1 MNVMLRNTI
10 QCNQPPFSNLPP
22 GNFKYKLNF
31 GGSSKSV
38 IGFMTQLKEKKV
50 SKAFLDDMCESKK
63 GQLLKRKGLRQK
75 MRHHT
80 MQLTL
85 CFIHITISMGDPYFS
100 KPSTVDT
107 NFGKSIHSPRG
118 IVCQF
123 PLCTMSVSRC
133 VLEIRCFRPLRHKFG
148 PVVHSIGCHSIEFFA
163 LQSNNIV

>member
-1 MNVMLRNTI
+1 MNVMLCNTI

-85 CFIHITISMGDPYFS
+85 CFIHITISMGDLSFFRNHLQWTQTLENQ
-100 KPSTVDT
+100 STVHAALFASVPYVQCQSVD
-107 NFGKSIHSPRG
+107 
-118 IVCQF
+118 VC
-123 PLCTMSVSRC
+123 
-133 VLEIRCFRPLRHKFG
+133 
-148 PVVHSIGCHSIEFFA
+148 
-163 LQSNNIV
+163 

>member
-1 MNVMLRNTI
+1 MNVMLCNTI

-75 MRHHT
+75 NETSYNAAHFVFHSYYHFNGRPLFFQN
-80 MQLTL
+80 QLQWTQTL
-85 CFIHITISMGDPYFS
+85 ENQ
-100 KPSTVDT
+100 STVHAAL
-107 NFGKSIHSPRG
+107 FASVPYIQCQSICARD
-118 IVCQF
+118 
-123 PLCTMSVSRC
+123 
-133 VLEIRCFRPLRHKFG
+133 
-148 PVVHSIGCHSIEFFA
+148 
-163 LQSNNIV
+163 

>member
-1 MNVMLRNTI
+1 MYGIQLQGSGHKMQQFMAQRSCYFMNVMLCNTI

-85 CFIHITISMGDPYFS
+85 CFIHITISMGDLSFFETIYSGHKLWKINPQ
-100 KPSTVDT
+100 STRHCLLV
-107 NFGKSIHSPRG
+107 SP
-118 IVCQF
+118 
-123 PLCTMSVSRC
+123 MYNVS
-133 VLEIRCFRPLRHKFG
+133 
-148 PVVHSIGCHSIEFFA
+148 
-163 LQSNNIV
+163 QSMCARD

>member
-1 MNVMLRNTI
+1 MNVMLCNTI

-22 GNFKYKLNF
+22 GNFKYQLNF

-85 CFIHITISMGDPYFS
+85 CFIHITISMGDLSFFRNHLQWTQTLENQSTQSTRHCLLVSP
-100 KPSTVDT
+100 KPKY
-107 NFGKSIHSPRG
+107 N
-118 IVCQF
+118 
-123 PLCTMSVSRC
+123 VSQSMC
-133 VLEIRCFRPLRHKFG
+133 VRDQMLSA
-148 PVVHSIGCHSIEFFA
+148 VTS
-163 LQSNNIV
+163 

>member
-1 MNVMLRNTI
+1 MVANSKIIPGICCMYGTQLQGSGHKMQQFMALRSCYFMNVMLCNTI

-75 MRHHT
+75 MRHHI
-80 MQLTL
+80 MQGGREGGARVGPGPPN
-85 CFIHITISMGDPYFS
+85 ISG
-100 KPSTVDT
+100 PSPER
-107 NFGKSIHSPRG
+107 NYR
-118 IVCQF
+118 
-123 PLCTMSVSRC
+123 SR
-133 VLEIRCFRPLRHKFG
+133 RSADMKT
-148 PVVHSIGCHSIEFFA
+148 S
-163 LQSNNIV
+163 

>member
-1 MNVMLRNTI
+1 MNVMLCNTI

-80 MQLTL
+80 KQLTL
-85 CFIHITISMGDPYFS
+85 CFIHITISMGDLS
-100 KPSTVDT
+100 
-107 NFGKSIHSPRG
+107 
-118 IVCQF
+118 
-123 PLCTMSVSRC
+123 
-133 VLEIRCFRPLRHKFG
+133 
-148 PVVHSIGCHSIEFFA
+148 FFKTK
-163 LQSNNIV
+163 

>member
-1 MNVMLRNTI
+1 MNVMLCNTI

-75 MRHHT
+75 MRHHI

-85 CFIHITISMGDPYFS
+85 CFIHITISMGDLSFFETIYSGHKLWKINP
-100 KPSTVDT
+100 
-107 NFGKSIHSPRG
+107 HSPRG
-118 IVCQF
+118 IVC
-123 PLCTMSVSRC
+123 
-133 VLEIRCFRPLRHKFG
+133 
-148 PVVHSIGCHSIEFFA
+148 
-163 LQSNNIV
+163 